1 MSLKKIVTIILA
13 MIVTLFINLPISNAA
28 GLTISFSKSNANV
41 GEKIAVTVKG
51 SGIAGKISLTASG
64 NAALSQNSVWV
75 DNSSATVN
83 VTVKGEG
90 DIRITATPVDAADS
104 TTAAPFTTATGGT
117 IKVTSASS
125 GNDGETTATPSPE
138 TQKKSS
144 NASLSNLGINPND
157 FTGFKSGTTV
167 YNVEVPEDVAEIEV
181 YAKAQ
186 HAKAKISGTGKKSLQ
201 PGANACSVVVTAED
215 GTKKTYTINVT
226 RKATEKDEEDSKKE
240 ETDTTENELEQE
252 KGLSELKIDG
262 LTLSPNFDTSVYEYK
277 VKYIGEETKLKIDT
291 KATQDDYVIDVTGN
305 EELKEGENIITI
317 LVSDKDGNNVATYQ
331 VTVNKSLVD
340 EEAIA
345 REEAKKQ
352 EEFRKK
358 VIIGAVAAV
367 IVVAIIIFF
376 IIRHKRYQRFAEEY
390 SEVPFSGL
398 NDEDNWGKNNNQN
411 WEENNQGTTQEE
423 FSSEKLSREELKSQ
437 YLNDYNS
444 NGSQDDF
451 YENETPRRSRHK
463 GKRFK

>member
-13 MIVTLFINLPISNAA
+13 MMLTLFINLPISNAA

-41 GEKIAVTVKG
+41 GETIAVTVKG

-64 NAALSQNSVWV
+64 NATLSQNSVWV

-104 TTAAPFTTATGGT
+104 ATAVPFTTATGGT

-125 GNDGETTATPSPE
+125 ENNGGTTTTSPTE

-144 NASLSNLGINPND
+144 NANLSNLGIKPND

-186 HAKAKISGTGKKSLQ
+186 HAKAKISGTGKKALQ
-201 PGANACSVVVTAED
+201 PGVNACNVVVTAED
-215 GTKKTYTINVT
+215 GTKKTYTVNVT
-226 RKATEKDEEDSKKE
+226 RKTTEEKEEENKKE
-240 ETDTTENELEQE
+240 ETETTENELEQE

-262 LTLSPNFDTSVYEYK
+262 LTLSPTFDTSVYEYNA
-277 VKYIGEETKLKIDT
+277 KYIGEETKLKIDT
-291 KATQDDYVIDVTGN
+291 KATQEDYVIDVTGN

-345 REEAKKQ
+345 REKAREQ

-358 VIIGAVAAV
+358 VIICSAVAV
-367 IVVAIIIFF
+367 IVIAIIIFF
-376 IIRHKRYQRFAEEY
+376 IIRHKRNQRFAEEY

-398 NDEDNWGKNNNQN
+398 NDEEDWGNNNQN
-411 WEENNQGTTQEE
+411 WEDTSKGTNQEE
-423 FSSEKLSREELKSQ
+423 IPAEKLSREELKSQ
-437 YLNDYNS
+437 YLNNYNS
-444 NGSQDDF
+444 NNDSQKDF
-451 YENETPRRSRHK
+451 YEDETPRRSRHK

>member
-1 MSLKKIVTIILA
+1 MKKLLLSSILFFAVILMTNFVKATSISINPNNPKVGDTVTIT
-13 MIVTLFINLPISNAA
+13 VTV
-28 GLTISFSKSNANV
+28 ANV
-41 GEKIAVTVKG
+41 HT
-51 SGIAGKISLTASG
+51 
-64 NAALSQNSVWV
+64 
-75 DNSSATVN
+75 ATVTAN
-83 VTVKGEG
+83 VSGV
-90 DIRITATPVDAADS
+90 VS
-104 TTAAPFTTATGGT
+104 GT
-117 IKVTSASS
+117 IKVVGGDMAGNPSTFSKSQSFVCSKEGKITVAVTPDSTAVLNGQYVDVGASNVINVNAS
-125 GNDGETTATPSPE
+125 IIDKPTTTLPPE

-144 NASLSNLGINPND
+144 NANLSNLGIKPND

-181 YAKAQ
+181 YATAQ

-240 ETDTTENELEQE
+240 ETDTTENKLEQE

-411 WEENNQGTTQEE
+411 WEDNNQGTTQEE